1 MTKTEPHLRSL
12 FSSKLYVEKNSLHT
26 LFSPLISFL
35 PPLISEPVYLIA
47 YYEIGLRKAK
57 MECDPSSVLV
67 YILLTSKCSLQDEF
81 TAAKTEL

>member
-12 FSSKLYVEKNSLHT
+12 FSSKFYVEKNSLHT
-26 LFSPLISFL
+26 LFYPLISPL
-35 PPLISEPVYLIA
+35 PLISEPVYLIA

-57 MECDPSSVLV
+57 MECDPSSVSV